1 MSIDTEC
8 GKCGTE
14 YDTRRGEC
22 PVCSATF
29 RLPPTKP
36 AAQRPLSSDGGEST
50 VQSVACPTQAEQKR
64 EYTMRDWWNDLD
76 NPHRMR

>member
-1 MSIDTEC
+1 MSLDTEC

-29 RLPPTKP
+29 HLPPAKHAP
-36 AAQRPLSSDGGEST
+36 QRPLSSDGGEST
-50 VQSVACPTQAEQKR
+50 AKSVAVACPTDKEK
-64 EYTMRDWWNDLD
+64 
-76 NPHRMR
+76 